1 MKMARLRS
9 AGRLLLVMAGIL
21 APVLITTGCVSS
33 PATVGDNLNQGFRPL
48 TLPPPRPEPPEP
60 ITYGEISGPALELA
74 KEVGACLREEPG
86 LNRIAVTTFVDVNNL
101 DRTSAFGRALTD
113 ALISLLHRQGF
124 NVVEMRKTSNLLIEK
139 GKGEFSLSR
148 EITHLATQQEI
159 SAVLVGTYTEGFN
172 LVLISTRLVAASD
185 GQVLSAGLLELP
197 KSRNLAYLLG
207 GLAGPA
213 GSFAQSYNL
222 NRAPAIP
229 AAEVPVLERRS
240 KGPAKVK
247 P

>member
-1 MKMARLRS
+1 MRAVRTGLWRYS
-9 AGRLLLVMAGIL
+9 ALVGLLALVLTTAG
-21 APVLITTGCVSS
+21 CFSS
-33 PATVGDNLNQGFRPL
+33 PARMGDSLNQGYRPL
-48 TLPPPRPEPPEP
+48 TLPPARPAPPEP
-60 ITYGEISGPALELA
+60 LTYGEISGPALELA

-86 LNRIAVTTFVDVNNL
+86 LNRIAVTTFVDVNNF

-124 NVVEMRKTSNLLIEK
+124 VVVEIRKTSNLLIEK

-148 EITHLATQQEI
+148 EITHLATQQEV
-159 SAVLVGTYTEGFN
+159 SAILVGTYAEGLN
-172 LVLISTRLVAASD
+172 LVLVSTRLISATD

-207 GLAGPA
+207 ELTGPA
-213 GSFAQSYNL
+213 GSFAQSYSL